1 MKKSLT
7 ITVGVEQRGA
17 GMIVA
22 VILLS
27 GLLLIALAG
36 LRTASTEL
44 QMARNYEEEKNAFQT
59 AQAAIDFVSSD
70 TDNLPTV
77 GALNVAVV
85 VALPVGTTLSPTPFT
100 HISGDLLT
108 VESERTID
116 CGLPLRLK
124 GGSSLRTFSTFS
136 YKISSDINKQASGRG
151 RASLR
156 QGYTVLGPKC

>member
-1 MKKSLT
+1 MQNRQT
-7 ITVGVEQRGA
+7 ITIGVEQRGA

-70 TDNLPTV
+70 KINLPTV
-77 GALNVAVV
+77 GALNVANSVT
-85 VALPVGTTLSPTPFT
+85 LPVGTQSSPTPFA
-100 HISGDLLT
+100 HLSGDVLT
-108 VESERTID
+108 AEVARTID
-116 CGLPLRLK
+116 CGLPLRLT
-124 GGSSLRTFSTFS
+124 GGSSLRTFSTFA

-156 QGYTVLGPKC
+156 QGFTLLGPKC